1 MKNVNQ
7 KRRYSNIKS
16 FNDTCATALHEATDK
31 FLGDEGAVI
40 RTGGEIDL
48 IKDDPQERIRMEI
61 ARYNRNLEKLS
72 NRYKKT
78 EGFIET
84 QERLNKISL
93 TSLDESKEN
102 G

>member
-7 KRRYSNIKS
+7 WRKYSNIKK
-16 FNDTCATALHEATDK
+16 FNDCCATALHEATDK

-40 RTGGEIDL
+40 RCGGELDL
-48 IKDDPQERIRMEI
+48 IKEDPKERVQMEI

-72 NRYKKT
+72 NKYKKT
-78 EGFIET
+78 EGFTET

-93 TSLDESKEN
+93 TSPEESKPN